1 MAVNHQTLLYKGVDI
16 QVWDQSIK
24 CSPRGGAHPM
34 WFMHKVDNTDVEAV
48 KRIIDAGRAAMA
60 RELRVLQIQKETLL
74 GER

>member
-1 MAVNHQTLLYKGVDI
+1 MTRYTEAYKGVDI

-24 CSPRGGAHPM
+24 CSPRGGAHPW
-34 WFMHKVDNTDVEAV
+34 WFMRRVDNTDVEAV

-60 RELRVLQIQKETLL
+60 REFYMLQIQKETLL